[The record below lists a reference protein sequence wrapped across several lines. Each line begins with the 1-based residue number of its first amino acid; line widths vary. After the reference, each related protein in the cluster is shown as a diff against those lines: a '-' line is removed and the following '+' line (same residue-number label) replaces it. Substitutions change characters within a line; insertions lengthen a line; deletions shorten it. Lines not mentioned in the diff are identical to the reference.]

1 MMTLLTVFRAE
12 TELYKALE
20 PGIRLV
26 ILKAICDIRG
36 EVCALLFCEIF
47 PIINVT
53 IELKCNVFR
62 FCGIRPTALHLVH
75 LFYGC

>member
-1 MMTLLTVFRAE
+1 MLPHTGELVSRQFHNWICRLIVNMMTLLTVFRAE

-36 EVCALLFCEIF
+36 EVCALLFCEI
-47 PIINVT
+47 
-53 IELKCNVFR
+53 L
-62 FCGIRPTALHLVH
+62 
-75 LFYGC
+75 